1 MGPDRRQ
8 NRICAKVA
16 EGEKIINSKKK
27 KTNFKYKEKNGVS
40 Q

>member
-27 KTNFKYKEKNGVS
+27 NNFKYKEKNGVG